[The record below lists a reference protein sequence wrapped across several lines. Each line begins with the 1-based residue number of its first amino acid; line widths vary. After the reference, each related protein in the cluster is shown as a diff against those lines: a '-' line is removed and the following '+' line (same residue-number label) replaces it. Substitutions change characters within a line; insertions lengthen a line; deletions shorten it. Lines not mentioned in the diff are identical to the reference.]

1 MKVVILTPEMRIGG
15 TCRDAVEWANRLV
28 AVGDEVTL
36 IAQSSEG
43 EGAAR
48 LAPGVRCEGLGGG
61 RAVAAV
67 FVLLRKL
74 RRHPSAVILAN
85 AGTLA
90 GLALIFRR
98 LGLIRNKIV
107 FVDPF
112 NPADTFRRGAKTA
125 LIYRWLLWRVDAF
138 VHLSAFAER
147 AHLRLGLS
155 KARSFVVPNIASAA
169 HRVEVRAL
177 PGSPLRLIAVGR
189 LDVIKGFDRLIQ
201 AFGRVV
207 ARWPG
212 ATLRIVGEGYDRPR
226 LERLIREAHLSD
238 SVQLVGYSADVAG
251 ELRRADLFVL
261 PSLYE
266 GMPNTLIEAL
276 GQGMR
281 AIATP
286 CRGSV
291 RSLMHRL
298 GAAELIIAEG
308 AFADDLVR
316 AIEAAL
322 AMPAT
327 AWADIHERHRAIF
340 EPERNFLSLRKLLL
354 P

>member
-1 MKVVILTPEMRIGG
+1 MKVLILTPEMRIGG

-28 AVGDEVTL
+28 VAGDEVTL

-48 LAPGVRCEGLGGG
+48 LASGVRCEGLGGG
-61 RAVAAV
+61 RAVASV
-67 FVLLRKL
+67 FGLLRKL

-90 GLALIFRR
+90 GLAIVFRR
-98 LGLIRNKIV
+98 LGLIRNRIV

-125 LIYRWLLWRVDAF
+125 LIYRWLLWRADAF

-147 AHLRLGLS
+147 VHLSLGLN
-155 KARSFVVPNIASAA
+155 KDKSFVVPNIAEAPTHVS
-169 HRVEVRAL
+169 
-177 PGSPLRLIAVGR
+177 GSVSPSSSLRLIAVGR
-189 LDVIKGFDRLIQ
+189 LDVIKGFDRLIK
-201 AFGRVV
+201 AFGRVL

-226 LERLIREAHLSD
+226 LEKLIREAQLSD
-238 SVQLVGYSADVAG
+238 AVKLAGHSEDVAG
-251 ELRRADLFVL
+251 ELRQADLFVL

-276 GQGMR
+276 NQGMPV
-281 AIATP
+281 IASP

-291 RSLMHRL
+291 RSLMFRL
-298 GAAELIIAEG
+298 GASEMIISEG
-308 AFADDLVR
+308 AFAEDINR
-316 AIEAAL
+316 ALEAAL
-322 AMPAT
+322 SLPQA
-327 AWADIHERHRAIF
+327 AWADIHARHRSIF
-340 EPERNFLSLRKLLL
+340 DAERNFQKLRQLLQS
-354 P
+354 

>member
-28 AVGDEVTL
+28 AGGDEVTM
-36 IAQSSEG
+36 IALSSEG

-48 LAPGVRCEGLGGG
+48 LTPGVRCEGLGGG
-61 RAVAAV
+61 RAVASV
-67 FVLLRKL
+67 FGLLRKL

-90 GLALIFRR
+90 GLAIIFRR
-98 LGLIRNKIV
+98 LGLIRNRII

-125 LIYRWLLWRVDAF
+125 FIYRWLLWRADAF
-138 VHLSAFAER
+138 VHLSVFAER
-147 AHLRLGLS
+147 VHLSLGLS
-155 KARSFVVPNIASAA
+155 KAKSFVVPNIATESNEAD
-169 HRVEVRAL
+169 VRAL
-177 PGSPLRLIAVGR
+177 TGLPLRLIAVGR
-189 LDVIKGFDRLIQ
+189 LDAIKGFDRLIR
-201 AFGRVV
+201 AFDMVV
-207 ARWPG
+207 DRWPG

-226 LERLIREAHLSD
+226 LERLIREANLSD
-238 SVQLVGYSADVAG
+238 SVQLVGYSADVPG

-281 AIATP
+281 AVATP

-291 RSLMHRL
+291 RSLMYRL
-298 GAAELIIAEG
+298 GAAELIIAES
-308 AFADDLVR
+308 AFADDLLR

-322 AMPAT
+322 AMPVS

-340 EPERNFLSLRKLLL
+340 EPERNFLQLRKLLL